1 MDGITDSMDM
11 SLSELREMVMDREA
25 WRAAIYGVA
34 KSQTQLSD
42 WTMCYS
48 KQGADVSPS
57 LYGIPPPISLKTHP
71 VPYMIEILCNMA
83 TICQILAK
91 LIPLLL
97 RRKNVFQRC
106 SCLIPGNYEHVTLYG
121 KGVFADIIKV
131 KDLKIE
137 KIFWNI
143 QVHPI

>member
-1 MDGITDSMDM
+1 MTGKPGVIQFMGLQRAGHDSVTEQCAIANRVLM
-11 SLSELREMVMDREA
+11 SVPLCMGYPHFPRDTS
-25 WRAAIYGVA
+25 
-34 KSQTQLSD
+34 
-42 WTMCYS
+42 
-48 KQGADVSPS
+48 
-57 LYGIPPPISLKTHP
+57 
-71 VPYMIEILCNMA
+71 VPYMIEILRNVA
-83 TICQILAK
+83 TTCQILAK

-106 SCLIPGNYEHVTLYG
+106 SCLALGNYEHVTLCG
-121 KGVFADIIKV
+121 KGVFAGIIKV

>member
-1 MDGITDSMDM
+1 MMQFMGLQRVGHDLVTEQCATANRVLM
-11 SLSELREMVMDREA
+11 SVPLCMG
-25 WRAAIYGVA
+25 Y
-34 KSQTQLSD
+34 
-42 WTMCYS
+42 
-48 KQGADVSPS
+48 
-57 LYGIPPPISLKTHP
+57 PPPISLKTHP